1 MSILMRRTATG
12 EIVPMTEAEIAA
24 LQPTLD
30 ARRTS
35 RAAAVDDALARR
47 LIRYPHDFGAPHG
60 VLHLQL
66 RDAEDRTNWL
76 VLRTS
81 AGELVAAGL
90 GDMLLPLRTEENIVV
105 TLPASEVALVMRQ
118 MAAWGAALLAHSW
131 ALKDAIRVS
140 DDPESIDIEAG
151 WLG

>member
-1 MSILMRRTATG
+1 MTLMRRTATG

-24 LQPTLD
+24 LRPTLD

-35 RAAAVDDALARR
+35 RAAAVDDVLDARIR
-47 LIRYPHDFGAPHG
+47 RYPHDFGAPHG

-90 GDMLLPLRTEENIVV
+90 GHMLLPLRTEENIVV
-105 TLPASEVALVMRQ
+105 TLTAADVALVMRQ

-131 ALKDAIRVS
+131 VLKDAIRVS
-140 DDPESIDIEAG
+140 DDPESIHITAG
-151 WLG
+151 WPA